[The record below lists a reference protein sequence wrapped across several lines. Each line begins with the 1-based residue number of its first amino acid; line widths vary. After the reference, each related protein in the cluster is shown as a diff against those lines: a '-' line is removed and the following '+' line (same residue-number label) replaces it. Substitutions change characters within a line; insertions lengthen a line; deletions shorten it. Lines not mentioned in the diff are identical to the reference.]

1 MLRGMTLEQKRYVFW
16 LDENDAKAEDA
27 RRNGE
32 TAIPRDA
39 RANTANESC
48 MKQR

>member
-1 MLRGMTLEQKRYVFW
+1 MN
-16 LDENDAKAEDA
+16 ENDANAEDV

-39 RANTANESC
+39 RANAANESC